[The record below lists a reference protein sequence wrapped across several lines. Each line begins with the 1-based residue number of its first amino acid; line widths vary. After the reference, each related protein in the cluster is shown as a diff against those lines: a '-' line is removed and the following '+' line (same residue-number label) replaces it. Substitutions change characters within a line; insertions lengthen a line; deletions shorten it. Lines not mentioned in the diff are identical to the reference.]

1 MKKQSWF
8 LLLAALFTAV
18 LLCGC
23 SQYDSKYDDE
33 AFLTDE
39 ENHYMAIM
47 CGGNV
52 KSDGTYS
59 MHAGS
64 FSGVQS
70 LRSFTVQENDSLCE
84 VDSTLVCT
92 KGKAKLLVV
101 NAQERTL
108 VAQWPLDSQA
118 PLSLTLPAGQYELR
132 VAGQSAGYE
141 GNISL
146 FLNGQISAWDDGQLL
161 TWNDEPEELQASAEQ
176 ALTSGWEK
184 FFRGAVDSLRESM
197 ENEQN
202 AA

>member
-1 MKKQSWF
+1 MKKRNWF
-8 LLLAALFTAV
+8 LLLVAV
-18 LLCGC
+18 CTMLLLCGC
-23 SQYDSKYDDE
+23 SQYDDKYEDE

-39 ENHYMAIM
+39 VNSYMAIM

-70 LRSFTVQENDSLCE
+70 LRSFTAEADDTLCE

-92 KGKAKLLVV
+92 KGEAKLLVV

-108 VAQWPLDSQA
+108 VAQWPLDSQNL
-118 PLSLTLPAGQYELR
+118 LSVTLPAGQYELR
-132 VAGQSAGYE
+132 IAGKSAGYD
-141 GNISL
+141 GTISL
-146 FLNGQISAWDDGQLL
+146 LLNGQISAWDDGQLL

-176 ALTSGWEK
+176 ALTGGWEK
-184 FFRGAVDSLRESM
+184 IFHGAVDSLRESM